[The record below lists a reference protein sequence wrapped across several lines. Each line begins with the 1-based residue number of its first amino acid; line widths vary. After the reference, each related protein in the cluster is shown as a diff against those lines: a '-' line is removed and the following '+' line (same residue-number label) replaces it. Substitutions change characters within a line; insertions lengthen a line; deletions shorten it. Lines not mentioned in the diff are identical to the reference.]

1 MTVAGT
7 ELRHGGFANPVSD
20 SQQVFRA
27 ALDALAR
34 PGSIETITVESEAPA
49 ALAPATAALLLTL
62 LDFETPVWLQSP
74 DPEVEAFLRFH
85 CSCPLTRDPAAARF
99 ALLTNPAQA
108 PAIDAFEQGS
118 AEYPDRSA
126 TLILQVEQLVTDAGM
141 RLSGPGIADSCQ
153 LHASPLPADF
163 HRQALANQRRFP
175 RGVDFFLC
183 SGNRLAAL
191 PRTTVTES

>member
-1 MTVAGT
+1 MTTAGT
-7 ELRHGGFANPVSD
+7 ELRHGGFSNPVSD

-34 PGSIETITVESEAPA
+34 PGNIEIITVETEAPA
-49 ALAPATAALLLTL
+49 GLAPATAALLLTL

-74 DPEVEAFLRFH
+74 NPEIEAFLRFH

-99 ALLTNPAQA
+99 ALLTDPVQA
-108 PAIDAFEQGS
+108 PAIDVFEQGS

-126 TLILQVEQLVTDAGM
+126 TLILQIEHLGTDGGM
-141 RLSGPGIADSCQ
+141 RLSGPGIADVCQ
-153 LHASPLPADF
+153 LHAALLPADF
-163 HRQALANQRRFP
+163 RQQLTANHQRFP

-183 SGNRLAAL
+183 SGSRLAAL